1 MTHGDGAGTSGRTSA
16 LHRAGYDA
24 DVGAVSALL
33 AAGACVEARDASGYT
48 PLLWACFRG
57 AVGDQ
62 VPVVHALARAGADV
76 EAVTAAGDAN
86 CLMLA
91 AQSGNVGVVSA
102 LVGHGAAVD
111 ARVDGIT
118 ALMVAAR
125 QGHAAIVE
133 ALLRFGADP
142 AIRCGRYAASD
153 YARHYGHDGLADLL
167 AAASSRPTRDGV
179 TP

>member
-1 MTHGDGAGTSGRTSA
+1 MSA
-16 LHRAGYDA
+16 LHLAAYNA

-33 AAGACVEARDASGYT
+33 AEGAPVEARDASGYT

-62 VPVVHALARAGADV
+62 VPVIHALAGAGADV
-76 EAVTAAGDAN
+76 EAVTAAGDSN

-91 AQSGNVGVVSA
+91 AQSGNAGAVSA
-102 LVGHGAAVD
+102 LVEHGAAVD
-111 ARVDGIT
+111 ARADGVT

-125 QGHAAIVE
+125 QGHAGIVE

-142 AIRCGRYAASD
+142 TIRRGRYAASD
-153 YARHYGHDGLADLL
+153 HARYYGHDGLADLL
-167 AAASSRPTRDGV
+167 TAVSDRFARDGISL
-179 TP
+179 